1 MTPVEETGGKRS
13 FARGETEEND
23 VGMHHIVRVGQ
34 RAIWKD
40 GGHLL
45 ATILAY
51 GGTSG
56 CCDILEAYAGH
67 LAEVGE
73 VWD

>member
-1 MTPVEETGGKRS
+1 MTPVEENGALQGEKRK
-13 FARGETEEND
+13 END
-23 VGMHHIVRVGQ
+23 VGLNHIVRVWQ
-34 RAIWKD
+34 QAIWKD

-45 ATILAY
+45 ATSLAY

-56 CCDILEAYAGH
+56 CGDILEAYAGR